1 VKDVSVP
8 VAVSTFSREI
18 NPVPR
23 SWAERAYS
31 DLIYYNEVEK
41 GNHFAAWQEP
51 ALFTEEVRAGLRSLR

>member
-1 VKDVSVP
+1 
-8 VAVSTFSREI
+8 
-18 NPVPR
+18 VPR

-41 GNHFAAWQEP
+41 GNHFAAGQEP